1 MSVHQII
8 ARRYMYIPYV
18 KKKNLGQYFLCHN
31 FGMVSCE
38 QRTKK
43 KKKKVVYLY
52 KNNRSLVTVY
62 HIELL

>member
-38 QRTKK
+38 RT